1 MTKTNKI
8 GYINE
13 CALWTEVS
21 IEGVILNV
29 EERTKNNKEPFLMLT
44 IADCDDTLTFPIWD
58 NIESRKAKLEVGK
71 ILTVVGAVNEYQ
83 GERQVKPEGFQIR
96 ELTDEEKH
104 KFIPSYE
111 IKPEVMDWFLDNV
124 NGLEPPYRDIVQLA
138 LGIHP
143 GHRTEQAEEKWR
155 RFTTAPAAVKHHHNK
170 LCGLF
175 NHTAGLLYNV
185 NAVIDLYIDNPFF
198 LCAKD
203 VINPSRLRAG
213 AILHDVCKVYEYSY
227 DTHIGYADTRFDH
240 RLMFMNY
247 VNGINELSFRVTG
260 TGLTT
265 EELEELQELI
275 LTHHGPWGGYK
286 PKNLESLILFLV
298 DMMDSQ
304 IVGCIE
310 QNNPNKVRMT
320 LSSMLDAE

>member
-1 MTKTNKI
+1 MTETNKI
-8 GYINE
+8 RYINE

-21 IEGVILNV
+21 IEGVILSV

-71 ILTVVGAVNEYQ
+71 ILTVVGAVSEYN
-83 GERQVKPEGFQIR
+83 GERQVKPNGFQIR
-96 ELTDEEKH
+96 ELTEDEKH

-111 IKPEVMDWFLDNV
+111 IKPEVMHWFLDVIND
-124 NGLEPPYRDIVQLA
+124 LEEPYRDLVKLS

-143 GHRTEQAEEKWR
+143 EHNNKYEDEKWI

-175 NHTAGLLYNV
+175 NHTVGLLKNV
-185 NAVIDLYIDNPFF
+185 NSVIDLYIDNPFF

-203 VINPSRLRAG
+203 IINPSRLRA
-213 AILHDVCKVYEYSY
+213 ATILHDVCKIYEYTY
-227 DTHIGYADTRFDH
+227 DTHIGHANTRFDH

-247 VNGINELSFRVTG
+247 INEINELSSRATG
-260 TGLTT
+260 RMLSM
-265 EELEELQELI
+265 EQLEELQELV

-286 PKNLESLILFLV
+286 PKNLEGLILFLV

-310 QNNPNKVRMT
+310 QDNPNKVRMT